1 MGWNRGCR
9 VLGVVV
15 LGVSLGACADTRT
28 PEDRPDGVAESR
40 APLPRSEE
48 IQVIAVDADSIPT
61 FVNGAFGQVPSN
73 PDAVRGIEAEALSPV
88 IARVAPLF
96 RVKPEQLFL
105 KKAYVGFDGDAHFRF
120 GVRVNGV
127 EVMGAELRLH
137 ARDGQVFAAN
147 GDVRSDLP
155 APLGAT
161 LSPALAQELARNH
174 GDSVRDAV
182 IAGAPALVYWR
193 DGARLL
199 LAYRLRVTGAAED
212 GGPVNN
218 TVLVNARSGEVLL
231 RYSNLHSLR
240 SRRVYDGRNTSTLPG
255 TMARA
260 ETPPSLDPIVNVT
273 HDNLGAVYACYWEL
287 FGRDSFD
294 NAGAPLIATVHH
306 RVNYV
311 NAFWTGT
318 QLVFG
323 DGDGVN
329 AHNLAL
335 AVDVTAH
342 ELTHGVTEHESGLI
356 YAGESGG
363 MNESMSDIFG
373 AVCEWHAENRTINAG
388 TFLLGEDIWTPSS
401 SGDALRYMN
410 DPTLDGASL
419 DDYSNYTSGVDV
431 HYSSGISNLAFYLLS
446 QGGRHPSHPDWP
458 FVEGIGIEKAARIF
472 YKANMDMLTPS
483 SGFLAARITTEQA
496 AIQLGYDAGN
506 VASVTAAWE
515 AVNVRAPVIIDMA
528 KDVPFPLR
536 AAVGKSWLGRG
547 MVPTGALDLKFT
559 LSGGTGDADLYV
571 RFDERPTTT
580 LYQCRPFRLG
590 NNEQCVFPAPAAGAW
605 HVLVHAASTYDG
617 ATLKMTHQ

>member
-1 MGWNRGCR
+1 MGWNRGGR

-15 LGVSLGACADTRT
+15 LGLSLGACADTYT
-28 PEDRPDGVAESR
+28 PEDRPGGVAESR
-40 APLPRSEE
+40 ATLPLAEG
-48 IQVIAVDADSIPT
+48 IQVIAVDADSVPT
-61 FVNGAFGQVPSN
+61 FVNGAFGQVPSS
-73 PDAVRGIEAEALSPV
+73 PDAVRGIQAEALAPV

-147 GDVRSDLP
+147 GEARTDLP

-161 LSPALAQELARNH
+161 RSPAMAGEVARTH
-174 GDSVRDAV
+174 GASPRDAV

-212 GGPVNN
+212 GGPVND

-356 YAGESGG
+356 YSGESGG

-388 TFLLGEDIWTPSS
+388 TFLLGEDFWTPTH
-401 SGDALRYMN
+401 SGDALRYMSN
-410 DPTLDGASL
+410 PRLDGVSL
-419 DDYSNYTSGVDV
+419 DDYSNYTSVVDV
-431 HYSSGISNLAFYLLS
+431 HYSSGISNMAFYLLS

-515 AVNVRAPVIIDMA
+515 AVNVRAPVIIDVA
-528 KDVPFPLR
+528 KDVPIPLR
-536 AAVGKSWLGRG
+536 APVGKSWLGRG
-547 MVPTGALDLKFT
+547 MVPTGARDLKFT

-571 RFDERPTTT
+571 RFGDQPTTT

-590 NNEQCVFPAPAAGAW
+590 NNEQCIFPSPAAGAW
-605 HVLVHAASTYDG
+605 HVLVHAASAYDG
-617 ATLKMTHQ
+617 ASLVMTHL